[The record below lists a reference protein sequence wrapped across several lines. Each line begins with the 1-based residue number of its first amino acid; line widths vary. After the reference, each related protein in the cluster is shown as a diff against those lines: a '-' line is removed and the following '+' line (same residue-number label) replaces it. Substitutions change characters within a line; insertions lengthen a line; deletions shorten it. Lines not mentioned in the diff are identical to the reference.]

1 MTEKMRRKFGIKGF
15 LDRNKERF
23 AVLQEAQFD
32 RGERELAKLMADEE
46 IKDYPIPTFVLSILI
61 WGFILCFPLVFILDP
76 SSSLTSN
83 VTLQGMV
90 AYYVPLVSTMV
101 IFYINQRI
109 LVAKYF
115 FKKRYVPFLV
125 LNALML
131 FIVIFLREIFSFVMT
146 RTPDDTI
153 GVFFN
158 SYCFSSMRDHFSIWT
173 VFTLFLIW
181 AMVCLISII
190 TSVVMRLI
198 MRAFI
203 LREKKRGELEYELN
217 FLKQQLSPHFLF
229 NTLNNIMSLIRIDPA
244 LAENSMAKLSQL
256 LRLMIYQTSD
266 KFITIEEDVAI
277 LEKYAELERLRHD
290 DQFDF
295 DFKVDLENGKRK
307 IEPLLAMPLME
318 NAMKH
323 CVNPE
328 GKSFVHVF
336 ISQSGDEFYFKSENS
351 NFPRKSKPNEG
362 GLGLATFKKRLE
374 IMYSGNY
381 SYQSKVEEGTY
392 ISELRIKLKL

>member
-1 MTEKMRRKFGIKGF
+1 MTDGKSKKLGIKG
-15 LDRNKERF
+15 LLEHYKERF

-32 RGERELAKLMADEE
+32 RGERELIQLLADEE
-46 IKDYPIPTFVLSILI
+46 LKDYPIPTFVLSILI
-61 WGFILCFPLVFILDP
+61 WGFIIIFPLIFILDP
-76 SSSLTSN
+76 SSSLKSS

-90 AYYVPLVSTMV
+90 AYYIPLISTMV

-109 LVAKYF
+109 LVKKYF
-115 FKKRYVPFLV
+115 FTKKYIPFLV
-125 LNALML
+125 INALML
-131 FIVIFLREIFSFVMT
+131 FIVIFLREIFTFVLT
-146 RTPDDTI
+146 RTPEDTI

-173 VFTLFLIW
+173 VVTLFVIW
-181 AMVCLISII
+181 AMVCIISIV
-190 TSVVMRLI
+190 TSIVMRLI

-229 NTLNNIMSLIRIDPA
+229 NTLNNIMSLIRIDPD
-244 LAENSMAKLSQL
+244 LAEKSMAKLSQL

-295 DFKVDLENGKRK
+295 KFEVNLENGKRK
-307 IEPLLAMPLME
+307 IEPLLIMPLME

-323 CVNPE
+323 CVNPD
-328 GKSFVHVF
+328 GKSFVHVS
-336 ISQSGDEFYFKSENS
+336 IAQSGDEIYFRSENS
-351 NFPRKSKPNEG
+351 NFPRKSKPG
-362 GLGLATFKKRLE
+362 ASGLGLATFRKRLE
-374 IMYSGNY
+374 MMYAENY
-381 SYQSKVEEGTY
+381 SYESKIKDGVY
-392 ISELRIKLKL
+392 ISELRVKLKL